1 MTHSAQVL
9 AAPPPR
15 SRVRISDI
23 QIVVDN
29 VVHSI
34 SISKLVDQRHYKRM
48 ARKDE
53 FLESQGA
60 DDPWVRMNI
69 VDIVGGSEG
78 KAVDVVLR
86 FRATILVPAL

>member
-1 MTHSAQVL
+1 MTTL
-9 AAPPPR
+9 RIDPPPR

-34 SISKLVDQRHYKRM
+34 SISQLVDQRHYKRM
-48 ARKDE
+48 ARKGE

-69 VDIVGGSEG
+69 VDIVGGSER
-78 KAVDVVLR
+78 KAVDAVLR
-86 FRATILVPAL
+86 FRAAILLPAL